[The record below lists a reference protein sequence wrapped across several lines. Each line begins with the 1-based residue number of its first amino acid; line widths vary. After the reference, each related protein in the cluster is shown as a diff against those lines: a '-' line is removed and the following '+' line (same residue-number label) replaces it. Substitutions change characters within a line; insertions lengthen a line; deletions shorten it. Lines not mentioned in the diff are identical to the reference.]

1 MDGHDIEDLTPLF
14 PQANLAVPVGDY
26 NFFSQAE
33 SPFRASSGEHGP
45 RAGMEAL
52 DLNSQAVEFPNLSS
66 YSEFLGGRGM
76 RTLGL
81 RAPRQ
86 GGRGGGRGRSM
97 SSGGARGGSM
107 TPGASGLGGR
117 GGSIAV
123 DAACDD
129 GYGGSMSVAAAG
141 GGGHGGGRGGRSGPR
156 GGRRA
161 ATRTRSTINVD
172 DEEEAL
178 DGDVGPYPF
187 AKMDCDKANWTEH
200 NIKIF
205 CELWV
210 QQKDVGNCFKG
221 TMKPRGYKELA
232 EKYYIS
238 TGLKHDKG
246 QFRNRKDQLRVLYC
260 FWVDLQKETGLGLH
274 PDGTV
279 NAPAWWWEKNTKGK
293 PSELKKLRHGAPEY
307 LDEME
312 IMFQDIIVDG
322 SASYIPGQDNA
333 DEEGQGAEDGAD
345 EEDWETNEDSPK
357 SSNSRKRSSSTT
369 TRSTATSP
377 DKLKSKSPM
386 VKMMRTLVSSFSN
399 SEEDNR
405 KVVQQVVQEKNKK
418 SHLLAESVKT
428 CQELAI
434 ECGAAPDSIEF
445 FACSKIF
452 ETEYHR
458 HWFRNIPTPEARLV
472 YLKRWCQ
479 ANNMY

>member
-33 SPFRASSGEHGP
+33 SPFCASSGEHGP

-86 GGRGGGRGRSM
+86 GGRGGGCGRSM

-187 AKMDCDKANWTEH
+187 A
-200 NIKIF
+200 
-205 CELWV
+205 
-210 QQKDVGNCFKG
+210 
-221 TMKPRGYKELA
+221 
-232 EKYYIS
+232 
-238 TGLKHDKG
+238 
-246 QFRNRKDQLRVLYC
+246 
-260 FWVDLQKETGLGLH
+260 
-274 PDGTV
+274 
-279 NAPAWWWEKNTKGK
+279 KGK

-405 KVVQQVVQEKNKK
+405 KVVQQVVQKKNKK